1 MDNTETNIDTNTNT
15 NIDTNIDNYSVEDI
29 YAILNLQD
37 PSEYQIKDAANSII
51 SQMRSQGNFA
61 VASFFEGAKDKALD
75 SFKPSTMSDS
85 DNEQNDD
92 NTQIGNWWTNQF
104 QIGRASCRERV

>member
-1 MDNTETNIDTNTNT
+1 MDD
-15 NIDTNIDNYSVEDI
+15 IDTNIDNYSVEDI

-61 VASFFEGAKDKALD
+61 VA
-75 SFKPSTMSDS
+75 
-85 DNEQNDD
+85 
-92 NTQIGNWWTNQF
+92 
-104 QIGRASCRERV
+104 